1 MYIHILLIQGFVET
15 ATKFSLEFR
24 VYSARI
30 KLWTVIFHV
39 VETQLSGTNIYI
51 WSIPREEWEE
61 NITRC
66 INAPVFVL
74 PRLKQNLV
82 AESFSPATLFASRQ
96 RSGPREVERDSR
108 VGKLFLANSICQME
122 TKRYSGIALNNT
134 ALLLP
139 AESLSLSLFSSSL
152 SISTLEFLDQG
163 GIRTKASLLFR
174 ILINIWKYT
183 SWRNV
188 FNKYF

>member
-1 MYIHILLIQGFVET
+1 MDGYFPRGRNTAIRDKYLHLINSKRRVGGEYYKVHQRSCVRSSTVET
-15 ATKFSLEFR
+15 
-24 VYSARI
+24 
-30 KLWTVIFHV
+30 KL
-39 VETQLSGTNIYI
+39 G
-51 WSIPREEWEE
+51 RGG
-61 NITRC
+61 
-66 INAPVFVL
+66 
-74 PRLKQNLV
+74 K
-82 AESFSPATLFASRQ
+82 ESFSPATLFASRQ

-139 AESLSLSLFSSSL
+139 AESLSLSLLFSSSL

-174 ILINIWKYT
+174 ILINI
-183 SWRNV
+183 
-188 FNKYF
+188 